1 MTTTDLPL
9 WSLAE
14 SEAARDAGQ
23 ARVLDRAGLFQTQ
36 AVAVIRRRLAGSEVL
51 AEEFRRVCLEE
62 GVHPQHHNAWGAL
75 TAVLVR
81 RGVIEETGRLGKSR
95 DPRSHA
101 RRQPV
106 WRVANTLQS
115 SNQAEG
121 KPDEV
126 HS

>member
-1 MTTTDLPL
+1 MTTQTDELPL

-14 SEAARDAGQ
+14 GEAARDAGQ
-23 ARVLDRAGLFQTQ
+23 GLVLDRAGLFHAQ
-36 AVAVIRRRLAGSEVL
+36 AVEVIRRRLAGAEVL

-62 GVHPQHHNAWGAL
+62 GVSPHHHNAWGAL
-75 TAVLVR
+75 TAVLVK

-106 WRVANTLQS
+106 WRVV
-115 SNQAEG
+115 AESCLTSV
-121 KPDEV
+121 PR
-126 HS
+126 

>member
-1 MTTTDLPL
+1 MPTTTTTDLPL
-9 WSLAE
+9 WSIAE

-23 ARVLDRAGLFQTQ
+23 GRVLDRAGLFHLQ
-36 AVAVIRRRLAGSEVL
+36 AVEVIRRRLAGSEVL

-62 GVHPQHHNAWGAL
+62 GVSPHHHNAWGAL

-106 WRVANTLQS
+106 WRV
-115 SNQAEG
+115 
-121 KPDEV
+121 V
-126 HS
+126 